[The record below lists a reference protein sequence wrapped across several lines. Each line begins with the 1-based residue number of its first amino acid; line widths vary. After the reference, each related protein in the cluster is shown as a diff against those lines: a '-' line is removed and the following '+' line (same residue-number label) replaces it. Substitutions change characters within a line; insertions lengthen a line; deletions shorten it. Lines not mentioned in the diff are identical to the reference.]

1 MRGASHGAYILLIK
15 ADSNTVAGCQDN
27 FAVAV
32 SQFNTNQ
39 ILIIVQINSNHAIL
53 AHAFQI
59 LEVDFLNSTLIGS
72 HKHVLF
78 FSEFLHRNNS
88 RNLFAR
94 H

>member
-1 MRGASHGAYILLIK
+1 MRGASHSAYILLIK
-15 ADSNTVAGCQDN
+15 ADGNTVAGCQND

-32 SQFNTNQ
+32 SKLYTDQV
-39 ILIIVQINSNHAIL
+39 LIIVQINSNHAVF
-53 AHAFQI
+53 ADAFQI
-59 LEVDFLNSTLIGS
+59 LKIDFLDGTLIGS

-88 RNLFAR
+88 RNLFAW